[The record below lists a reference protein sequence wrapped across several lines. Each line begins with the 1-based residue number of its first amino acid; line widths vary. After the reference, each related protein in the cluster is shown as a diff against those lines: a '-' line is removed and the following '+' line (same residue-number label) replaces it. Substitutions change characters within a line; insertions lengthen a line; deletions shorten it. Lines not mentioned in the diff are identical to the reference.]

1 MKLVLLL
8 KEPKVAVYEDDAIV
22 GETAPLV
29 QLTEKE
35 ACSRLVPFTG
45 TALTPLTSAE
55 CESLPSDGWVVVD
68 KAYDA
73 DRKTYN
79 VLYASSSGEK
89 RLIRR
94 SVTQHVLGVPPH
106 MTSALEASNWIHGVT
121 DADVGRLTAA
131 ASAGFT
137 KEEAFMHACYEQ
149 WEKCSDDGELAQS
162 IKQL

>member
-1 MKLVLLL
+1 LKLVLLL
-8 KEPKVAVYEDDAIV
+8 KEPKVAVYEGDAIV

-35 ACSRLVPFTG
+35 ACCRLVPFTG
-45 TALTPLTSAE
+45 TALTPLASAE

-79 VLYASSSGEK
+79 ILYASPSGEK
-89 RLIRR
+89 HLIRR
-94 SVTQHVLGVPPH
+94 TVAQHAMGVPSH
-106 MTSALEASNWIHGVT
+106 LTSALEASNWIHCVT

-131 ASAGFT
+131 ASSGFT

-149 WEKCSDDGELAQS
+149 WEKCSDDGELAWS
-162 IKQL
+162 IKGL